1 MKRRTFLKITG
12 AIPFF
17 LAYPHYQEN
26 VLAQITFHP
35 DNWRPNYHQD
45 CLILKKNHW
54 VSWEHV
60 KNVKIEF
67 GEILTAHFQFINE
80 TKCSFYGLNKKDFR
94 KIINHLL

>member
-17 LAYPHYQEN
+17 GVSTLPRKCS
-26 VLAQITFHP
+26 AQITFYP
-35 DNWRPNYHQD
+35 NNWRPNYHQD

-60 KNVKIEF
+60 ENVKIEF